1 MPLHRIT
8 SVDVAVPDVAAAGA
22 FYAAFGLA
30 DEGDGWF
37 ATRDGGRQLHLVE
50 APRRGL
56 RRLGLAAAS
65 PDDLDRIA
73 ASLAGLD
80 VEVTHERPSDERLVL
95 VEPAT
100 GLPIELEV
108 APSLAVSEVLPPP
121 VANRP
126 GDAPRR
132 GRPSD
137 GVRRA
142 GPVRPSNLTHLVLGT
157 PDFATTL
164 RVLTDGLGLEISDQL
179 PGVIAFTRA
188 GEAHHTVAV
197 QSAPGP
203 RLHHVA
209 YEVDDADE
217 VGRGAS
223 ALLTADPGCHV
234 WGMGRHAIGSN
245 LFWYL
250 RDPAGNFV
258 EYTADVDRIDDGD
271 YHPEA
276 WQGHQFLYS
285 WGPPPPQEFLEPS
298 DWHDA

>member
-8 SVDVAVPDVAAAGA
+8 SIDVAVPDVAAASA
-22 FYAAFGLA
+22 FYAAFGLI
-30 DEGDGWF
+30 DDGDGWF
-37 ATRDGGRQLHLVE
+37 VTRDGGRQLRLVP

-56 RRLGLAAAS
+56 RRLGLAAGS

-73 ASLAGLD
+73 RSLAALD
-80 VEVTHERPSDERLVL
+80 IDVAHDRRSDECLVL
-95 VEPAT
+95 TEPAT

-108 APSLAVSEVLPPP
+108 AAPVQAAGVLPSP

-132 GRPSD
+132 GRPAD
-137 GVRRA
+137 GVRRTE
-142 GPVRPSNLTHLVLGT
+142 PVRPSNLTHLVLGT

-164 RVLTDGLGLEISDQL
+164 GVLTDGLGLEISDQL

-188 GEAHHTVAV
+188 GEVHHTVAV
-197 QSAPGP
+197 QAAPGP
-203 RLHHVA
+203 QLHHVA

-223 ALLTADPGCHV
+223 ALLMDDPGRHV

-245 LFWYL
+245 VFWYL

-271 YHPEA
+271 YHPEP

-285 WGPPPPQEFLEPS
+285 WGPPPPAEFLEPS
-298 DWHDA
+298 DWQD

>member
-8 SVDVAVPDVAAAGA
+8 SIDVAVPDVAAASA
-22 FYAAFGLA
+22 FYAAFGLI
-30 DEGDGWF
+30 DDGDGWF
-37 ATRDGGRQLHLVE
+37 VTRDGGRQLRLVP

-56 RRLGLAAAS
+56 RRLGLAAGS

-73 ASLAGLD
+73 RSLAALD
-80 VEVTHERPSDERLVL
+80 IDVAHDRRSDECLVL
-95 VEPAT
+95 TEPAT

-108 APSLAVSEVLPPP
+108 AAPVQAAGVLPSP

-132 GRPSD
+132 GRPAD
-137 GVRRA
+137 GVRRTE
-142 GPVRPSNLTHLVLGT
+142 PVRPSNLTHLVLGT

-164 RVLTDGLGLEISDQL
+164 GVLTDGLGLEISDQL

-188 GEAHHTVAV
+188 GEVHHTVAV
-197 QSAPGP
+197 QAAPGP
-203 RLHHVA
+203 QLHHVA

-223 ALLTADPGCHV
+223 ALLMADPGRHV

-245 LFWYL
+245 VFWYL

-271 YHPEA
+271 YHPEP

-285 WGPPPPQEFLEPS
+285 WGPPPPAEFLEPS
-298 DWHDA
+298 DWQD